1 MKSFYTFII
10 LLFGTLCCIRP
21 EAPNC
26 EADILGCSLPQEL
39 LLREPQIGNTE
50 VRIYVKNSTDLT
62 SLSPAFDLSESAAI
76 EPASGTERDFSTPQ
90 TYTVTSEDGLWS
102 KAYTVKIGYAAVF
115 TDFHFDYLS
124 AESEKTGYHIIE
136 ERLSDESLA
145 WSSGNAGY
153 RDALCLRRC

>member
-90 TYTVTSEDGLWS
+90 TYTV
-102 KAYTVKIGYAAVF
+102 KIGYAAVF